1 MIDNPSWLDR
11 LQKRLI
17 ARQNQQQIQ
26 RMAREVSTHSQ
37 PATGQKPV
45 LLFNAST
52 RIQGVSLN
60 AAFQMLTGWSLRLAG
75 VPVEHFLCQA
85 GLQPCVLGTNREDH
99 TTPPPCKAC
108 LAQSNRIYHGASVR
122 TFQFQANP
130 QLGKVTQNLGVDE
143 LSQLQIPAR
152 QAGLTLDQDIPLG
165 MLVLP
170 AARWAL
176 RMHTLEDSTDNRYLL
191 RQYILS
197 AYRVL
202 TEFAATLQAT
212 KPAAVLIFNGI
223 MYPEAAARWVSK
235 ALGFPTYAHEVGF
248 QRYSAFFTEGQPTA
262 YPMDIPTDF
271 ELTPAENQRLDE
283 YLAKRFQGQF
293 SMAGI
298 QFWPEMRRL
307 DEAFL
312 AKAARYKQIV
322 PIFTNVVYD
331 TSQVHANVVFPHMFA
346 WLDSVLEIIRGH
358 PETLFVIR
366 AHPDEMRP
374 NSKKLSRESVRDW
387 VKRNRVDRLENVV
400 FIDSQEYLS
409 SYELIQRSKF
419 VIVYNSSI
427 GLEAT
432 LLGVSVLCGGKA
444 RYTQYPMV
452 YFPDT
457 PAAFQEQAESFLD
470 YGLQDTPVTD
480 HPVSSIPAPDQ
491 FVRNA
496 RRFLYYQLYRTS
508 LPFGDFIEASPRQGF
523 VQLRRFDWKALL
535 PENSTTMQVIQDG
548 LLHHQP
554 FVLPRASL

>member
-1 MIDNPSWLDR
+1 MADSLPFLDR
-11 LQKRLI
+11 FQKRL
-17 ARQNQQQIQ
+17 ASRQSQQLIL
-26 RMAREVSTHSQ
+26 RTAGAVSAHSQ
-37 PATGQKPV
+37 PSKAEQPV

-52 RIQGVSLN
+52 RIQGLSLN
-60 AAFQMLTGWSLRLAG
+60 AAFQMLTGWSLRLSG
-75 VPVEHFLCQA
+75 VPVHHFLCES

-99 TTPPPCKAC
+99 TKSPPCKAC
-108 LAQSNRIYHGASVR
+108 LAQSARIYTGASTR
-122 TFQFQANP
+122 PFQFQAN
-130 QLGKVTQNLGVDE
+130 QELSLAVDSLSVAE

-152 QAGLTLDQDIPLG
+152 QAGLSLDQEIPLG
-165 MLVLP
+165 SLVLP
-170 AARWAL
+170 SVRWAL
-176 RMHTLEDSTDNRYLL
+176 RMHHLENSQSNRYLL

-202 TEFAATLQAT
+202 GEFASALQSVQ
-212 KPAAVLIFNGI
+212 PAAVLVFNGI

-248 QRYSAFFTEGQPTA
+248 QRNSAFFTEGQPTA
-262 YPMDIPTDF
+262 YPMDIPEDF
-271 ELTPAENQRLDE
+271 ELTEAENQRLDE

-307 DEAFL
+307 DEEFL
-312 AKAARYKQIV
+312 AKAAEFKQIV
-322 PIFTNVVYD
+322 PVFTNVVYD

-346 WLDSVLEIIRGH
+346 WLDHVLEIIHRH

-374 NSKKLSRESVRDW
+374 NSKKLSRESVREW
-387 VKRNRVDRLENVV
+387 VKHNRLDQLDNVV

-432 LLGVSVLCGGKA
+432 LLGVCVLCGGKA
-444 RYTQYPMV
+444 RYTQVPMV

-457 PAAFQEQAESFLD
+457 PEAFDDQAEKFLSQ
-470 YGLQDTPVTD
+470 GLNSHSVD
-480 HPVSSIPAPDQ
+480 SIPAPDEY
-491 FVRNA
+491 VRNA

-523 VQLRRFDWKALL
+523 VQLRRFNWEALL
-535 PENSTTMQVIQDG
+535 PENSPTMQIIHDG
-548 LLHHQP
+548 LFNHQP
-554 FVLPRASL
+554 FILPRKSS

>member
-1 MIDNPSWLDR
+1 MAANTPMFDR
-11 LQKRLI
+11 IQKRLA
-17 ARQNQQQIQ
+17 ARQSQQRIL
-26 RMAREVSTHSQ
+26 RLAREVYAHSR
-37 PATGQKPV
+37 PTSGQKPV

-52 RIQGVSLN
+52 RVQGLSLN

-75 VPVEHFLCQA
+75 VPVVHFLCEG

-99 TTPPPCKAC
+99 ATPPPCKPC
-108 LAQSNRIYHGASVR
+108 LAQSKRIYSNASVR
-122 TFQFQANP
+122 PFQFQADAELIKALEDLDVSALSHF
-130 QLGKVTQNLGVDE
+130 QL
-143 LSQLQIPAR
+143 PAR

-165 MLVLP
+165 SLVLP

-176 RMHTLEDSTDNRYLL
+176 RMHHLEDSEANRYLL

-202 TEFAATLQAT
+202 SEFATTLQSVQ
-212 KPAAVLIFNGI
+212 PASVLVFNGI
-223 MYPEAAARWVSK
+223 MYPEATARWVSK
-235 ALGFPTYAHEVGF
+235 ASGFPTYAHEVGF
-248 QRYSAFFTEGQPTA
+248 QRYSAFFTEGHPTA
-262 YPMDIPTDF
+262 YPMDIPVDF
-271 ELTPAENQRLDE
+271 ELSPAENQRLDD

-312 AKAARYKQIV
+312 SKAAHFKQIV
-322 PIFTNVVYD
+322 PVFTNVVYD
-331 TSQVHANVVFPHMFA
+331 TSQIHANVVFPHMFA
-346 WLDSVLEIIRGH
+346 WLDRVLEIIQRH

-374 NSKKLSRESVRDW
+374 NSKKLSRESVREW
-387 VKRNRVDRLENVV
+387 VKRNHVDQLNNVI

-452 YFPDT
+452 YFPDS
-457 PAAFQEQAESFLD
+457 PGGFQDQAELFLSA
-470 YGLQDTPVTD
+470 GLDSTPVK
-480 HPVSSIPAPDQ
+480 SIPAPEQ

-508 LPFGDFIEASPRQGF
+508 LPFDDFIEASPRQGF
-523 VQLRRFDWKALL
+523 VQLRQFNWENLL
-535 PENSTTMQVIQDG
+535 LENSLTQQVIHNG
-548 LLHHQP
+548 LLRNQP
-554 FVLPRASL
+554 FILPRQSI

>member
-1 MIDNPSWLDR
+1 MADNIPLFDR
-11 LQKRLI
+11 LQKRLV
-17 ARQNQQQIQ
+17 ARQNQQHIQ
-26 RMAREVSTHSQ
+26 RMAREVSARSQ
-37 PATGQKPV
+37 PAEGQKPV

-52 RIQGVSLN
+52 RIQGLSLN
-60 AAFQMLTGWSLRLAG
+60 AAFQMLTGWSLMLAG
-75 VPVEHFLCQA
+75 VPVEHFLCQS

-99 TTPPPCKAC
+99 TAPPPCKAC
-108 LAQSNRIYHGASVR
+108 LAQSGRIYHGASVR
-122 TFQFQANP
+122 PFHYHADQQLSQAI
-130 QLGKVTQNLGVDE
+130 QDLAVEE

-152 QAGLTLDQDIPLG
+152 QAGLDLDQDIPLG
-165 MLVLP
+165 KLVLP

-176 RMHTLEDSTDNRYLL
+176 RMHHLEDSSKNRYLL

-197 AYRVL
+197 AYHVL
-202 TEFAATLQAT
+202 TEFAITLQAT
-212 KPAAVLIFNGI
+212 EPAAVLIFNGI

-262 YPMDIPTDF
+262 YPMDIPAGF
-271 ELTPAENQRLDE
+271 ELTPAENQYLDD

-312 AKAARYKQIV
+312 AKAAHFKQIV
-322 PIFTNVVYD
+322 PVFTNVVYD

-346 WLDSVLEIIRGH
+346 WLDSVLEIIRRR

-387 VKRNRVDRLENVV
+387 VKRNRVDRLENVI

-452 YFPDT
+452 HFPDT
-457 PAAFQEQAESFLD
+457 PAAFMEQAELFLD
-470 YGLQDTPVTD
+470 YELQDNTMKG
-480 HPVSSIPAPDQ
+480 IPAPEQ

-508 LPFGDFIEASPRQGF
+508 LPFDEFIEASPRQGF

-535 PENSTTMQVIQDG
+535 PQNSITMQVIQDG

-554 FVLPRASL
+554 FILPRQSL

>member
-1 MIDNPSWLDR
+1 MAENIPLFDR

-26 RMAREVSTHSQ
+26 RMAREVSAHSQ
-37 PATGQKPV
+37 PAEGQKPA

-52 RIQGVSLN
+52 RIQGLSLN
-60 AAFQMLTGWSLRLAG
+60 AAFQMLAGWSLRLAG
-75 VPVEHFLCQA
+75 VPVEHFLCQS
-85 GLQPCVLGTNREDH
+85 GLQPCVLGTNREDLYA
-99 TTPPPCKAC
+99 PPPCKAC
-108 LAQSNRIYHGASVR
+108 LAQSSRIYHGASVR
-122 TFQFQANP
+122 PFQFLSNL
-130 QLGKVTQNLGVDE
+130 QLSQEIQNLGITE
-143 LSQLQIPAR
+143 LSQLTVPAR
-152 QAGLTLDQDIPLG
+152 QAGLDLDQDIPLG
-165 MLVLP
+165 KLVLP

-176 RMHTLEDSTDNRYLL
+176 RMHHLEDSSKNRYLL

-197 AYRVL
+197 AYHVL
-202 TEFAATLQAT
+202 TEFAITLQAT
-212 KPAAVLIFNGI
+212 EPAAVLIFNGI

-262 YPMDIPTDF
+262 YPMDIPAGF
-271 ELTPAENQRLDE
+271 ELTPAENQCLDD

-312 AKAARYKQIV
+312 AKAAHFKQIV
-322 PIFTNVVYD
+322 PVFTNVVYD

-346 WLDSVLEIIRGH
+346 WLDSVLEIIRRR

-387 VKRNRVDRLENVV
+387 VKRNRVDRLENVI

-409 SYELIQRSKF
+409 SYELIQHSKF

-452 YFPDT
+452 HFPDT
-457 PAAFQEQAESFLD
+457 PAAFQEQAELFLD
-470 YGLQDTPVTD
+470 YGLQDNPVRG
-480 HPVSSIPAPDQ
+480 IPAPEQ

-496 RRFLYYQLYRTS
+496 RWFLYYQLYRTS
-508 LPFGDFIEASPRQGF
+508 LPFDEFIEASPRQGF

-535 PENSTTMQVIQDG
+535 PQNSITMQVIQDG

-554 FVLPRASL
+554 FILPRQSL

>member
-1 MIDNPSWLDR
+1 MADISLLDR
-11 LQKRLI
+11 LQKRLA
-17 ARQNQQQIQ
+17 ARQNQQRIQ
-26 RMAREVSTHSQ
+26 RMAREVSAHSQ
-37 PATGQKPV
+37 ATAGQKAV

-52 RIQGVSLN
+52 RIQGLSLN

-75 VPVEHFLCQA
+75 VPVEHFLCKE
-85 GLQPCVLGTNREDH
+85 GMQPCVLGTNRADPAA
-99 TTPPPCKAC
+99 PPPCTAC
-108 LAQSNRIYHGASVR
+108 LAQSARIYQGASVR
-122 TFQFQANP
+122 PFQYQADP
-130 QLGKVTQNLGVDE
+130 QLSQAIQNLDIAE

-152 QAGLTLDQDIPLG
+152 QAGLNLDTDIPLG
-165 MLVLP
+165 KLALP
-170 AARWAL
+170 AIRWAL
-176 RMHTLEDSTDNRYLL
+176 RMHHLEDSPANRYLL
-191 RQYILS
+191 RQYLLS
-197 AYRVL
+197 AYHVL
-202 TEFAATLQAT
+202 TEFAATLQAIE
-212 KPAAVLIFNGI
+212 PAAVLLFNGI

-235 ALGFPTYAHEVGF
+235 ALGYPTYAHEVGF
-248 QRYSAFFTEGQPTA
+248 QRYSAFFSEGQPTA
-262 YPMDIPTDF
+262 YPVDIPPDF
-271 ELTPAENQRLDE
+271 ELTPAEDQRLDD

-312 AKAARYKQIV
+312 AKAARFKQIV

-346 WLDSVLEIIRGH
+346 WLDSLLEIIREH

-387 VKRNRVDRLENVV
+387 VRRNGVERLDHVV

-444 RYTQYPMV
+444 RYTQYPIV

-457 PAAFQEQAESFLD
+457 PAAFREQAEFFLN
-470 YGLQDTPVTD
+470 YGLQDSPVG
-480 HPVSSIPAPDQ
+480 SIPAPEE

-508 LPFGDFIEASPRQGF
+508 LPFDEFIEASPRQGF
-523 VQLRRFDWKALL
+523 VQLRRFEWEALL
-535 PENSTTMQVIQDG
+535 PKNSTTLQVIHDG
-548 LLHHQP
+548 LLENQP
-554 FVLPRASL
+554 FILPRQPL